1 MINLQTRLELEVSA
15 QQWVDSIMSQY
26 DIAATDMEDALT
38 KVLLNLKQQILRDYL
53 TEQQKNYVKAKENAV
68 NSQMPTEDSNFEE

>member
-38 KVLLNLKQQILRDYL
+38 KVLLNLKQQVLRDYL
-53 TEQQKNYVKAKENAV
+53 TEQQENYLKARE
-68 NSQMPTEDSNFEE
+68 SSGTPQMPNDNNFEE

>member
-26 DIAATDMEDALT
+26 NIAAADMEDALT

-53 TEQQKNYVKAKENAV
+53 TEQQENYVKAKE
-68 NSQMPTEDSNFEE
+68 SSGIIEDTNFEE

>member
-26 DIAATDMEDALT
+26 DIAATEMEDALT
-38 KVLLNLKQQILRDYL
+38 KVLLNLKQQVLRDYL
-53 TEQQKNYVKAKENAV
+53 TEQQENYLKARE
-68 NSQMPTEDSNFEE
+68 SSGTPQMPNDNNFEE

>member
-15 QQWVDSIMSQY
+15 QQWVDSVMSQY
-26 DIAATDMEDALT
+26 DIKATDMENALT

-53 TEQQKNYVKAKENAV
+53 MEQQEAYQKAKIANGPAQEIEEN
-68 NSQMPTEDSNFEE
+68 

>member
-15 QQWVDSIMSQY
+15 QQWVDSVMSQY
-26 DIAATDMEDALT
+26 NIAAADMEDALT

-53 TEQQKNYVKAKENAV
+53 TEQQENYVKAKE
-68 NSQMPTEDSNFEE
+68 SSGIIEDTNFEE

>member
-26 DIAATDMEDALT
+26 NIAAADMEDALT

-53 TEQQKNYVKAKENAV
+53 TEQQENYVKAKE
-68 NSQMPTEDSNFEE
+68 SSGITEDTNFEE